1 MVRCQ
6 EAHPDFCAA
15 VTWDGLAWHLLWMPT
30 LALTVLMSCVMPVL
44 NHLWIRNS
52 RCRLLK
58 KIRRVIGSVDSDTVR
73 YPLVLNSCFLLEMF
87 LSIWFA
93 VQWVLRSYA
102 HTVSESSKTADQIL
116 CCFFLV
122 TYLVN
127 AMRNQF
133 AVTYTLQ
140 PTALITLF
148 TVVPTFMRPPD
159 DRAAWFSFSY
169 LRIANAVN
177 AYEKLEK
184 TGALRDV
191 SEMKRGYAVTL
202 LRTMVL
208 VVILSGTTFSLEV
221 LGDPAM
227 FVDSPVTTEMGQI
240 SFIQMVYWIFT
251 TISTVGYGDFSPT
264 TTLSRLFIIMAIIV
278 GVCFFSTEVSNLVEL
293 HKLQSSGQG
302 RWKPY
307 KGNSHVIVI
316 GGGVRGS
323 SSVLKSFLDEIFSHK
338 HGTEN
343 GGFGWPNVSFM
354 ASIDQPRELR
364 EAIASLPRHARART
378 NYFMGDPTR
387 HQDMERLRMGQADLV
402 VVITDLNAPD
412 IDQEDTNNI
421 LRALA
426 VKQSHP
432 HVNLRLMLQRPA
444 SKVKAV
450 RAGIWPSRCFSI
462 NEMKCAL
469 FGLSCPV
476 RGWSTMVAHCLISE
490 DDGEDGPV
498 GPVLDEEVWF
508 TDFKQGRDFN
518 LGGFVAGH
526 SFAGV
531 EFLEFVREASRMGV
545 MPIAVQVNGTL
556 EVNPIGYTL
565 KAGDV
570 VFAFHHGSHYLKHFD
585 EPGATDWRA
594 MFLSNQHAAVM
605 NVRTIPSGGS
615 CGSSEPGPVDRSDA
629 SFLTAEKPGM
639 SSNSVSSSPSKPGF
653 RKMSTMMELPKPDFY
668 AEYSKDGIPSL
679 EDLERKANSIA
690 ADGGH
695 YILVILAGNPW
706 NQMQALLRT
715 LRGKHLPFQVPIV
728 ILSSAAPSN
737 DHLVSMFKSTPRLG
751 LIQTGK
757 MVGVND
763 LSRAGMMEARCI
775 MLYAGNASEAA
786 VSDRRMLDGAG
797 VTMLAA
803 IEGALCE
810 TESAGTHIV
819 LELHRQESVKF
830 MHRFPLTEDHYSQGS
845 DWKFDPNES
854 FTNHPRFASGSIF
867 TASCLGALVARSFYT
882 PGIVELLENMV
893 LADDV
898 REQPAHPWQVAL
910 PEGFAD
916 KTYGELVEF
925 LCDPSRGALC
935 LGLYRR
941 CFPGTG
947 SSSGYVM
954 TNPKP
959 VTKLRADDLVTVLAP
974 ASFGRD
980 CFEKNMIVGVMGAPS
995 ADEPEEGRS
1004 EHSKQDLPGMK
1015 WPVLPPSADEED
1027 NNATS
1032 WEVAVKKD
1040 TKQSHCCVAEG
1051 SHLQANLVLS
1061 PPRPQAQFNFPAV
1074 VNELQKEL
1082 AITKLELQESLSREG
1097 ELRAQLRACAFPLPA
1112 FLETPRRFHQPALGS
1127 GRRQQPQSMPPL
1139 PPQVGSHNE
1148 GRGACWP
1155 NCGVVTERVVRV
1167 P

>member
-15 VTWDGLAWHLLWMPT
+15 VTWDGLAWHLLWMPA

-44 NHLWIRNS
+44 HHLWIRNS
-52 RCRLLK
+52 RSRLVR
-58 KIRRVIGSVDSDTVR
+58 KIRRVIGSVDSDKVR
-73 YPLVLNSCFLLEMF
+73 YPLVLNSCFLLEMT

-93 VQWVLRSYA
+93 VQWVLRSYV
-102 HTVSESSKTADQIL
+102 HTVTESSKTADQIL

-227 FVDSPVTTEMGQI
+227 FVDSPVTTDMGQI

-278 GVCFFSTEVSNLVEL
+278 GVCFFSTEVGNLMEL

-302 RWKPY
+302 KWKPY

-338 HGTEN
+338 HGSEN
-343 GGFGWPNVSFM
+343 AGLGWPNVSFM
-354 ASIDQPRELR
+354 ASADQPRELR

-387 HQDMERLRMGQADLV
+387 HQDMERLRMGEADLV
-402 VVITDLNAPD
+402 VIITDLNAPD
-412 IDQEDTNNI
+412 IDQEDTSNI

-490 DDGEDGPV
+490 DDGEDGPG
-498 GPVLDEEVWF
+498 GPVVDEEGWF

-518 LGGFVAGH
+518 LGGFLAGH

-531 EFLEFVREASRMGV
+531 EFLAFVRQASRMGV

-556 EVNPIGYTL
+556 DVNPIGYTL
-565 KAGDV
+565 QAGDV
-570 VFAFHHGSHYLKHFD
+570 VFAFHHGSHYLKHFE

-594 MFLSNQHAAVM
+594 MFLSNQQAAVM
-605 NVRTIPSGGS
+605 DVRTMPSD
-615 CGSSEPGPVDRSDA
+615 PVPVVQSDA
-629 SFLTAEKPGM
+629 RFLTAEKPGI
-639 SSNSVSSSPSKPGF
+639 SPSSPSTPSSSKPGLRRLQTLLEF
-653 RKMSTMMELPKPDFY
+653 PMPRAVFNS
-668 AEYSKDGIPSL
+668 AKDGIPSL
-679 EDLERKANSIA
+679 EDLEKKANSIA

-715 LRGKHLPFQVPIV
+715 LRGKHLPFHVPIV
-728 ILSSAAPSN
+728 ILSSAAPSS
-737 DHLVSMFKSTPRLG
+737 DHLASMFKSTPRLG

-757 MVGVND
+757 MVGVSD

-845 DWKFDPNES
+845 EWKFDPNES

-893 LADDV
+893 LDDGL
-898 REQPAHPWQVAL
+898 EHPAHPWQVAL

-941 CFPGTG
+941 CFPGMG

-980 CFEKNMIVGVMGAPS
+980 CFEKNMVVGVMGAPS
-995 ADEPEEGRS
+995 ADEPEEGPRVD
-1004 EHSKQDLPGMK
+1004 SKQVFD
-1015 WPVLPPSADEED
+1015 S
-1027 NNATS
+1027 
-1032 WEVAVKKD
+1032 
-1040 TKQSHCCVAEG
+1040 
-1051 SHLQANLVLS
+1051 
-1061 PPRPQAQFNFPAV
+1061 F
-1074 VNELQKEL
+1074 
-1082 AITKLELQESLSREG
+1082 
-1097 ELRAQLRACAFPLPA
+1097 
-1112 FLETPRRFHQPALGS
+1112 ETD
-1127 GRRQQPQSMPPL
+1127 
-1139 PPQVGSHNE
+1139 E
-1148 GRGACWP
+1148 GR
-1155 NCGVVTERVVRV
+1155 NRRVRCAALMSSKPTRV
-1167 P
+1167 FSRTSRA